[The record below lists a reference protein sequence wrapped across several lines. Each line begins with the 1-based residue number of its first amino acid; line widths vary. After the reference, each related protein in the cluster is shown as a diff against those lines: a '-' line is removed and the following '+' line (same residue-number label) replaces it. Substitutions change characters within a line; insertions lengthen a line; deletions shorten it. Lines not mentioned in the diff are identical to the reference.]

1 MNVLDAMKEH
11 RLFCDGGMGSL
22 LQAAGLAAGEL
33 PERWNLSHPEVI
45 TDVHRKYLA
54 AGADIMTTNTFGANR
69 LKFDKDGELKA
80 IVEAAVANA
89 RKAADQIVSEAIA
102 TRDELMDEA
111 KKEAEKCLAAV
122 QAEVD
127 AKLADGKRKYIAVQ
141 DEMNEIVELINQAQI
156 RFMASYKEVH
166 KIVSA
171 MPETMRELED
181 EEASRKKEDES
192 TVAAQN
198 NLQTGESEYEEDLD
212 EEEEDFSEEEMKQ
225 MMNRQDEE

>member
-1 MNVLDAMKEH
+1 
-11 RLFCDGGMGSL
+11 
-22 LQAAGLAAGEL
+22 
-33 PERWNLSHPEVI
+33 
-45 TDVHRKYLA
+45 
-54 AGADIMTTNTFGANR
+54 
-69 LKFDKDGELKA
+69 
-80 IVEAAVANA
+80 
-89 RKAADQIVSEAIA
+89 
-102 TRDELMDEA
+102 MDEA

-181 EEASRKKEDES
+181 EEASIICRRGSRSMKKISTKKRKIFPRK
-192 TVAAQN
+192 
-198 NLQTGESEYEEDLD
+198 
-212 EEEEDFSEEEMKQ
+212 
-225 MMNRQDEE
+225 R

>member
-1 MNVLDAMKEH
+1 MKSKQHCRNKKKHIKKKSLIWKNEFRKNRNRKKNWSVRSAKNIKNNIDRYDLIGGLVLESEEKAEKIIREANEKAEQVLNDA
-11 RLFCDGGMGSL
+11 DQ
-22 LQAAGLAAGEL
+22 QAE
-33 PERWNLSHPEVI
+33 
-45 TDVHRKYLA
+45 
-54 AGADIMTTNTFGANR
+54 TTTQ
-69 LKFDKDGELKA
+69 
-80 IVEAAVANA
+80 NA

-181 EEASRKKEDES
+181 EEASRKKGRRKYSCCTE
-192 TVAAQN
+192 
-198 NLQTGESEYEEDLD
+198 
-212 EEEEDFSEEEMKQ
+212 
-225 MMNRQDEE
+225 

>member
-1 MNVLDAMKEH
+1 M
-11 RLFCDGGMGSL
+11 
-22 LQAAGLAAGEL
+22 Q
-33 PERWNLSHPEVI
+33 
-45 TDVHRKYLA
+45 
-54 AGADIMTTNTFGANR
+54 
-69 LKFDKDGELKA
+69 
-80 IVEAAVANA
+80 

-181 EEASRKKEDES
+181 EEASRKKEDEKVQLLHRIICRRGSRSMKKIS
-192 TVAAQN
+192 TRKRKI
-198 NLQTGESEYEEDLD
+198 
-212 EEEEDFSEEEMKQ
+212 FPRK
-225 MMNRQDEE
+225 R

>member
-1 MNVLDAMKEH
+1 MRSAEKYQKYIDRYDLIGGLVLESEEKAEKIIREANEKAEQVLNDA
-11 RLFCDGGMGSL
+11 DQ
-22 LQAAGLAAGEL
+22 QAE
-33 PERWNLSHPEVI
+33 
-45 TDVHRKYLA
+45 
-54 AGADIMTTNTFGANR
+54 TTTQ
-69 LKFDKDGELKA
+69 
-80 IVEAAVANA
+80 NA

-166 KIVSA
+166 KDCQCDA
-171 MPETMRELED
+171 GNHAR
-181 EEASRKKEDES
+181 AGR
-192 TVAAQN
+192 
-198 NLQTGESEYEEDLD
+198 
-212 EEEEDFSEEEMKQ
+212 
-225 MMNRQDEE
+225 

>member
-1 MNVLDAMKEH
+1 M
-11 RLFCDGGMGSL
+11 
-22 LQAAGLAAGEL
+22 
-33 PERWNLSHPEVI
+33 
-45 TDVHRKYLA
+45 
-54 AGADIMTTNTFGANR
+54 
-69 LKFDKDGELKA
+69 
-80 IVEAAVANA
+80 
-89 RKAADQIVSEAIA
+89 SEAIA

-166 KIVSA
+166 KDCQCDA
-171 MPETMRELED
+171 ETMRELED

>member
-1 MNVLDAMKEH
+1 MLESEEKAEKIIREANEKAEQVLNDA
-11 RLFCDGGMGSL
+11 DQ
-22 LQAAGLAAGEL
+22 QAE
-33 PERWNLSHPEVI
+33 
-45 TDVHRKYLA
+45 
-54 AGADIMTTNTFGANR
+54 TTTQ
-69 LKFDKDGELKA
+69 
-80 IVEAAVANA
+80 NA
-89 RKAADQIVSEAIA
+89 RKA
-102 TRDELMDEA
+102 
-111 KKEAEKCLAAV
+111 AEKCLAAV

>member
-1 MNVLDAMKEH
+1 M
-11 RLFCDGGMGSL
+11 
-22 LQAAGLAAGEL
+22 
-33 PERWNLSHPEVI
+33 
-45 TDVHRKYLA
+45 
-54 AGADIMTTNTFGANR
+54 
-69 LKFDKDGELKA
+69 
-80 IVEAAVANA
+80 
-89 RKAADQIVSEAIA
+89 SEAIA

-181 EEASRKKEDES
+181 EEASRKRRRKYSCCTE
-192 TVAAQN
+192 
-198 NLQTGESEYEEDLD
+198 
-212 EEEEDFSEEEMKQ
+212 
-225 MMNRQDEE
+225 

>member
-1 MNVLDAMKEH
+1 M
-11 RLFCDGGMGSL
+11 
-22 LQAAGLAAGEL
+22 
-33 PERWNLSHPEVI
+33 
-45 TDVHRKYLA
+45 
-54 AGADIMTTNTFGANR
+54 
-69 LKFDKDGELKA
+69 
-80 IVEAAVANA
+80 
-89 RKAADQIVSEAIA
+89 
-102 TRDELMDEA
+102 
-111 KKEAEKCLAAV
+111 
-122 QAEVD
+122 D

-181 EEASRKKEDES
+181 EE
-192 TVAAQN
+192 
-198 NLQTGESEYEEDLD
+198 GESEYEEDLD